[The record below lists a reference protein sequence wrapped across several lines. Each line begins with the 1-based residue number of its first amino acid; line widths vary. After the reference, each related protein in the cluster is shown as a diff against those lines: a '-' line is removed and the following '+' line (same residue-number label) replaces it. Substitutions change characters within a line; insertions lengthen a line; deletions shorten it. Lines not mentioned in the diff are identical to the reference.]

1 MLQNQINFTEC
12 DDLQITSHLNM
23 EALPQILQD
32 LLSVAHT
39 TEQKDMLLMS
49 SLTTLSTVMNS
60 VYFRYGTT
68 GKRYYPELMTFIMA
82 GAASGKGIA
91 ELSKRLVEKV
101 HEDTP
106 LIIAGDS
113 TYPAFYQQLLEQDG
127 CGLLFETEGSV
138 ITDIWKGGAMSYNTA
153 LRKAAEHETLSK
165 NRLNSGQTEI
175 ACPKVGMMLTGTFSQ
190 FKALVPSVENG
201 FFSRLMTVVVRE
213 HQDFDGSVFQPSEEG
228 KEVEALV
235 ERLAMQV
242 KTLAVRLNTQST
254 IATQVAH
261 NPQSTIHH
269 PQSTIHHPQEIEFRL
284 TPEQASLLGQVME
297 KEYKEYVRVLGD
309 GFHAT
314 VVRNGINVMR
324 IAAVLSALR
333 LIGGEAERQRGSDI
347 SETTVNDIAENPE
360 SPDRCAIP
368 EKAGEMV
375 CTEEDFQTAMVI
387 GTKMLLHAADAYN
400 QITEENKEAV
410 PSIKGS
416 YQKETFFVSLPESF
430 STGECIA
437 LAGKMGVA
445 QRTAE
450 RYISQMVSTGQLINL
465 KHGIYKKC
473 V

>member
-1 MLQNQINFTEC
+1 MLQKNIHLTEC
-12 DDLQITSHLNM
+12 DDLQITSHLNV
-23 EALPQILQD
+23 EALPQFLQD

-113 TYPAFYQQLLEQDG
+113 TYPAFYQQLLDQDG

-165 NRLNSGQTEI
+165 NRINSGQTEI

-213 HQDFDGSVFQPSEEG
+213 HQDFDGSVFLPSNEG
-228 KEVEALV
+228 AEVEAV
-235 ERLAMQV
+235 IGRLAMQV
-242 KTLAVRLNTQST
+242 KNLYERLNGAGCTMHD
-254 IATQVAH
+254 ARLD
-261 NPQSTIHH
+261 
-269 PQSTIHHPQEIEFRL
+269 EGIEFRL
-284 TPEQASLLGQVME
+284 TEEQARLLGQVME

-309 GFHAT
+309 GFHAS

-333 LIGGEAERQRGSDI
+333 LVE
-347 SETTVNDIAENPE
+347 SESE
-360 SPDRCAIP
+360 SELTCS
-368 EKAGEMV
+368 
-375 CTEEDFQTAMVI
+375 EEDFQTAMVI

-400 QITEENKEAV
+400 QITEESKEAV

-416 YQKETFFVSLPESF
+416 YQKETFFVSLPEEF
-430 STGECIA
+430 STGECEQHGTRLGVCSRTIRRWIERWTET
-437 LAGKMGVA
+437 GKITKTEYGHY
-445 QRTAE
+445 QKTA
-450 RYISQMVSTGQLINL
+450 
-465 KHGIYKKC
+465 
-473 V
+473 

>member
-1 MLQNQINFTEC
+1 MVQNNIHLTEC
-12 DDLQITSHLNM
+12 DDLQITSHLNV
-23 EALPQILQD
+23 EALPQFLQD

-113 TYPAFYQQLLEQDG
+113 TYPAFYNQLLEQNG

-138 ITDIWKGGAMSYNTA
+138 ITDIWKGSAMSYNTA

-165 NRLNSGQTEI
+165 NRVHNGQSEI

-213 HQDFDGSVFQPSEEG
+213 HQDFDGSVFQPTNEG
-228 KEVEALV
+228 AEVEALIG
-235 ERLAMQV
+235 RLAMQV
-242 KTLAVRLNTQST
+242 KRLNEELNRPK
-254 IATQVAH
+254 VV
-261 NPQSTIHH
+261 ND
-269 PQSTIHHPQEIEFRL
+269 ELMNCRGIEFRL
-284 TPEQASLLGQVME
+284 TTEQASLLGQVME

-309 GFHAT
+309 GFHAS

-324 IAAVLSALR
+324 IAAILSALR
-333 LIGGEAERQRGSDI
+333 LVE
-347 SETTVNDIAENPE
+347 SESE
-360 SPDRCAIP
+360 SELTCS
-368 EKAGEMV
+368 
-375 CTEEDFQTAMVI
+375 EEDFQTAMVI
-387 GTKMLLHAADAYN
+387 GTKLLLHAADAYN

-416 YQKETFFVSLPESF
+416 YQKETFFVSLPEEF
-430 STGECIA
+430 STGECLSFA
-437 LAGKMGVA
+437 HKMGIS
-445 QRTAE
+445 E
-450 RYISQMVSTGQLINL
+450 RSTMRWLNQWSEQGQLTHTHGYYL
-465 KHGIYKKC
+465 KIA
-473 V
+473 

>member
-1 MLQNQINFTEC
+1 MNEKLNLSEC
-12 DDLQITSHLNM
+12 DDLQIMSHLNV
-23 EALPQILQD
+23 EALPQFLQD

-113 TYPAFYQQLLEQDG
+113 TYPAFYQQLLDQDG

-165 NRLNSGQTEI
+165 NRINSGQTEI

-213 HQDFDGSVFQPSEEG
+213 HQDFDGSVFQPTNEG
-228 KEVEALV
+228 AEVEATIN
-235 ERLAMQV
+235 RLAY
-242 KTLAVRLNTQST
+242 
-254 IATQVAH
+254 QVARMYASL
-261 NPQSTIHH
+261 ND
-269 PQSTIHHPQEIEFRL
+269 QEIEFRL
-284 TPEQASLLGQVME
+284 TTEQASLLGQVME

-324 IAAVLSALR
+324 IAAILTALR
-333 LIGGEAERQRGSDI
+333 HCSSLSSTVVSDI
-347 SETTVNDIAENPE
+347 SEQKV
-360 SPDRCAIP
+360 SPLRGDLEGSLTCS
-368 EKAGEMV
+368 KA
-375 CTEEDFQTAMVI
+375 DFQTAMVI
-387 GTKMLLHAADAYN
+387 GTKLLLHAADAYN
-400 QITEENKEAV
+400 QIATADREAV

-416 YQKETFFVSLPESF
+416 YQKDTFFVSLPNSF
-430 STGECIA
+430 STGECTQHCA
-437 LAGKMGVA
+437 RLGVNE
-445 QRTAE
+445 RTIRRWMDSWIE
-450 RYISQMVSTGQLINL
+450 SGLLTKLN
-465 KHGIYKKC
+465 HGNFQKVC
-473 V
+473 

>member
-1 MLQNQINFTEC
+1 MVQNNIHLTEC
-12 DDLQITSHLNM
+12 DDLQITSHLNV
-23 EALPQILQD
+23 EALPQFLQD
-32 LLSVAHT
+32 LLTVAHT

-101 HEDTP
+101 HEHTP

-113 TYPAFYQQLLEQDG
+113 TYPAFYQQLLDQDG

-138 ITDIWKGGAMSYNTA
+138 ITDIWKAGAMSYNTA

-213 HQDFDGSVFQPSEEG
+213 HQDFDGSVFQPTNEG
-228 KEVEALV
+228 AEVEATIN
-235 ERLAMQV
+235 RLAMQV
-242 KTLAVRLNTQST
+242 KTLALRL
-254 IATQVAH
+254 
-261 NPQSTIHH
+261 NPQSTIHN
-269 PQSTIHHPQEIEFRL
+269 PQEIEFRL
-284 TPEQASLLGQVME
+284 TTEQASLLGQVME

-324 IAAVLSALR
+324 IAAILTALR
-333 LIGGEAERQRGSDI
+333 QYPVERSVPEYPEYPGSLTCSD
-347 SETTVNDIAENPE
+347 S
-360 SPDRCAIP
+360 
-368 EKAGEMV
+368 
-375 CTEEDFQTAMVI
+375 DFQTAMVI
-387 GTKMLLHAADAYN
+387 GTKLLLHAADAYN
-400 QITEENKEAV
+400 QIATANREAV

-416 YQKETFFVSLPESF
+416 YQKDTFFVSLPNSF
-430 STGECIA
+430 STGECTQHGEH
-437 LAGKMGVA
+437 LGVCE
-445 QRTAE
+445 RTIYRWMDNWLE
-450 RYISQMVSTGQLINL
+450 TGQIIKTN
-465 KHGIYKKC
+465 HGNYQK
-473 V
+473 VS

>member
-1 MLQNQINFTEC
+1 MLQKNINLTEC
-12 DDLQITSHLNM
+12 DDLQITSHLNV
-23 EALPQILQD
+23 EALPQLLQD
-32 LLSVAHT
+32 LLAVAKT
-39 TEQKDMLLMS
+39 PESKDMLLIS

-113 TYPAFYQQLLEQDG
+113 TYPAFYQQLHEQGG

-165 NRLNSGQTEI
+165 NRVRDGQSEI
-175 ACPKVGMMLTGTFSQ
+175 TCPKVGLMLTGTFSQ

-201 FFSRLMTVVVRE
+201 FFSRLMTMVVRE
-213 HQDFDGSVFQPSEEG
+213 HQDFDGSVFQPTNEG
-228 KEVEALV
+228 VEVEATIG
-235 ERLAMQV
+235 RLAGQV
-242 KTLAVRLNTQST
+242 KRLATALQTPNTKHQT
-254 IATQVAH
+254 
-261 NPQSTIHH
+261 P
-269 PQSTIHHPQEIEFRL
+269 EIEFRL
-284 TPEQASLLGQVME
+284 TKEQASLLGQVME
-297 KEYKEYVRVLGD
+297 KEYKEYVRALGD

-324 IAAVLSALR
+324 IAAVLTALR
-333 LIGGEAERQRGSDI
+333 QIGGEAERLIGFDI
-347 SETTVNDIAENPE
+347 SRSDSE
-360 SPDRCAIP
+360 SI
-368 EKAGEMV
+368 EKPMV
-375 CTEEDFQTAMVI
+375 CSEEDFQTAMVI

-400 QITEENKEAV
+400 QITEDNREAV
-410 PSIKGS
+410 PSIRGS
-416 YQKETFFVSLPESF
+416 YQKQTFFVSLPEEF

-450 RYISQMVSTGQLINL
+450 RYISQLVSTGQLTSP
-465 KHGIYKKC
+465 KYGFYKKC

>member
-1 MLQNQINFTEC
+1 MLQKNINLTEC
-12 DDLQITSHLNM
+12 DDLQITSHLNV
-23 EALPQILQD
+23 EALPQFLQD

-113 TYPAFYQQLLEQDG
+113 TYPAFYQQLLDQDG

-165 NRLNSGQTEI
+165 NRINSGQTEI

-213 HQDFDGSVFQPSEEG
+213 HQDFDGSVFQPTNEG
-228 KEVEALV
+228 AEVEATIN
-235 ERLAMQV
+235 RLAMQV
-242 KTLAVRLNTQST
+242 KTLALRL
-254 IATQVAH
+254 
-261 NPQSTIHH
+261 NPQSTIHN
-269 PQSTIHHPQEIEFRL
+269 PQEIEFRL
-284 TPEQASLLGQVME
+284 TPDQASLLGQVME
-297 KEYKEYVRVLGD
+297 KEYKEYVRALGD

-333 LIGGEAERQRGSDI
+333 LIGREADRQRGSDI

-368 EKAGEMV
+368 EKAGEIV

-430 STGECIA
+430 STGESIA

-450 RYISQMVSTGQLINL
+450 RYISQMVSTGLL
-465 KHGIYKKC
+465 TCPKYGFYKKC

>member
-1 MLQNQINFTEC
+1 MVQNSIHFTEC

-113 TYPAFYQQLLEQDG
+113 TYPAFYQQLLDQDG

-242 KTLAVRLNTQST
+242 KRMAERLEDGTTCLQDGAKHLQVRG
-254 IATQVAH
+254 
-261 NPQSTIHH
+261 
-269 PQSTIHHPQEIEFRL
+269 EIEFRL
-284 TPEQASLLGQVME
+284 TAEQASLLGQVME

-309 GFHAT
+309 GFHAS

-324 IAAVLSALR
+324 IAAILTALR
-333 LIGGEAERQRGSDI
+333 HCSSLSSTNVSDI
-347 SETTVNDIAENPE
+347 SESLTCSEA
-360 SPDRCAIP
+360 
-368 EKAGEMV
+368 
-375 CTEEDFQTAMVI
+375 DFQTAMVI
-387 GTKMLLHAADAYN
+387 GTKLLLHAADAYN
-400 QITEENKEAV
+400 QIAAADREAV
-410 PSIKGS
+410 PTIKGS
-416 YQKETFFVSLPESF
+416 YQKNTFFVSLPNSF
-430 STGECIA
+430 STGECLSIA
-437 LAGKMGVA
+437 DKMGISERSTKRWLS
-445 QRTAE
+445 QWAE
-450 RYISQMVSTGQLINL
+450 QGQLTHT
-465 KHGIYKKC
+465 HGVYEKIA
-473 V
+473 

>member
-1 MLQNQINFTEC
+1 
-12 DDLQITSHLNM
+12 M

-113 TYPAFYQQLLEQDG
+113 TYPAFYQQLLDQDG

-235 ERLAMQV
+235 ERLALQV
-242 KTLAVRLNTQST
+242 KRMAERLEDGTTCLQDGAKHLQVRG
-254 IATQVAH
+254 
-261 NPQSTIHH
+261 
-269 PQSTIHHPQEIEFRL
+269 EIEFRL
-284 TPEQASLLGQVME
+284 TAEQARLLGQVME

-309 GFHAT
+309 GFHAS

-324 IAAVLSALR
+324 IAAVLSGLR
-333 LIGGEAERQRGSDI
+333 LGERLEDASLQDTSLQVSGRFATGDGIVCSD
-347 SETTVNDIAENPE
+347 A
-360 SPDRCAIP
+360 
-368 EKAGEMV
+368 
-375 CTEEDFQTAMVI
+375 DFQTAMVI

-400 QITEENKEAV
+400 QITEQSKEAV

-416 YQKETFFVSLPESF
+416 YQKETFFVSLPEEF
-430 STGECIA
+430 STGECIT

-445 QRTAE
+445 KRTAE
-450 RYISQMVSTGQLINL
+450 RYLNLFVSNGQLLNPH
-465 KHGIYKKC
+465 HGTYKKSI
-473 V
+473 

>member
-1 MLQNQINFTEC
+1 MEQKTIHLTEC
-12 DDLQITSHLNM
+12 DDLQITSHLNV
-23 EALPQILQD
+23 EALPQFLQD

-113 TYPAFYQQLLEQDG
+113 TYPAFYQQLLDQNG

-213 HQDFDGSVFQPSEEG
+213 HQDFDGSVFQPTNEG
-228 KEVEALV
+228 AEVEAMM
-235 ERLAMQV
+235 ERLSLQV
-242 KTLAVRLNTQST
+242 KRLAERLNGAGCTMHD
-254 IATQVAH
+254 ARLGGEV
-261 NPQSTIHH
+261 
-269 PQSTIHHPQEIEFRL
+269 EFRL
-284 TPEQASLLGQVME
+284 TAEQASLLGQVME

-324 IAAVLSALR
+324 IALILSVLRQSLSLSASQL
-333 LIGGEAERQRGSDI
+333 LTCSEA
-347 SETTVNDIAENPE
+347 
-360 SPDRCAIP
+360 
-368 EKAGEMV
+368 
-375 CTEEDFQTAMVI
+375 DFQTAMVI
-387 GTKMLLHAADAYN
+387 GTKLLLHAADAYN
-400 QITEENKEAV
+400 QIATADREAV

-416 YQKETFFVSLPESF
+416 YQKDTFFVSLPNSF
-430 STGECIA
+430 STGECLSIA
-437 LAGKMGVA
+437 DKMGISE
-445 QRTAE
+445 RTTKRWLGQWTE
-450 RYISQMVSTGQLINL
+450 LGQLVHSYGNYE
-465 KHGIYKKC
+465 KTA
-473 V
+473 

>member
-1 MLQNQINFTEC
+1 
-12 DDLQITSHLNM
+12 
-23 EALPQILQD
+23 
-32 LLSVAHT
+32 
-39 TEQKDMLLMS
+39 
-49 SLTTLSTVMNS
+49 
-60 VYFRYGTT
+60 
-68 GKRYYPELMTFIMA
+68 
-82 GAASGKGIA
+82 
-91 ELSKRLVEKV
+91 
-101 HEDTP
+101 
-106 LIIAGDS
+106 
-113 TYPAFYQQLLEQDG
+113 
-127 CGLLFETEGSV
+127 
-138 ITDIWKGGAMSYNTA
+138 MSYNTA

-165 NRLNSGQTEI
+165 NRVLSGQTEI

-213 HQDFDGSVFQPSEEG
+213 HQDFDGSVFQPTNEG
-228 KEVEALV
+228 AEVEALIG
-235 ERLAMQV
+235 RLAMQV
-242 KTLAVRLNTQST
+242 KHLNEEL
-254 IATQVAH
+254 
-261 NPQSTIHH
+261 NRPNGLND
-269 PQSTIHHPQEIEFRL
+269 EMMDLEFRL

-333 LIGGEAERQRGSDI
+333 LIGGEADRQRGSDI

-360 SPDRCAIP
+360 SPDRYAIP

-450 RYISQMVSTGQLINL
+450 RYISQMVSTGLL
-465 KHGIYKKC
+465 TCPKYGFYKKC

>member
-1 MLQNQINFTEC
+1 MLQKNINLTEC
-12 DDLQITSHLNM
+12 DDLMITSHLNV
-23 EALPQILQD
+23 EALPQFLQD

-113 TYPAFYQQLLEQDG
+113 TYPAFYQQLHEQRG
-127 CGLLFETEGSV
+127 SGLLFETEGSV

-165 NRLNSGQTEI
+165 NRINSGQTEI
-175 ACPKVGMMLTGTFSQ
+175 TCPKVGMMLTGTFSQ

-213 HQDFDGSVFQPSEEG
+213 HQDFDGSVFLPTDMG
-228 KEVEALV
+228 AEVEATIN
-235 ERLAMQV
+235 RLAVQT
-242 KTLAVRLNTQST
+242 KRLSQSL
-254 IATQVAH
+254 
-261 NPQSTIHH
+261 NGG
-269 PQSTIHHPQEIEFRL
+269 EIEFRL
-284 TPEQASLLGQVME
+284 TKEQATLLGQVME
-297 KEYKEYVRVLGD
+297 KEYKEYVRALGD

-314 VVRNGINVMR
+314 IVRNGINVMR
-324 IAAVLSALR
+324 IAAVLTAIR
-333 LIGGEAERQRGSDI
+333 QIGGEAERLTGFDI
-347 SETTVNDIAENPE
+347 SRSDSE
-360 SPDRCAIP
+360 SI
-368 EKAGEMV
+368 EKPMV
-375 CTEEDFQTAMVI
+375 CSEEDFQTAMVI

-400 QITEENKEAV
+400 QITEDNREAV

-416 YQKETFFVSLPESF
+416 YQKETFFVSLPASF
-430 STGECIA
+430 STGECVS
-437 LAGKMGVA
+437 L
-445 QRTAE
+445 AE
-450 RYISQMVSTGQLINL
+450 RMGISERSTKRWLSQWAEQGQLTHV
-465 KHGIYKKC
+465 HGNYEKIA
-473 V
+473 

>member
-1 MLQNQINFTEC
+1 MVQNNIHLTEC
-12 DDLQITSHLNM
+12 DDLQITSHLNV
-23 EALPQILQD
+23 EALPQFLQD
-32 LLSVAHT
+32 LLTVAHT

-113 TYPAFYQQLLEQDG
+113 TYPAFYQQLFDQDG

-138 ITDIWKGGAMSYNTA
+138 ITDIWKGSAMSYNTA

-165 NRLNSGQTEI
+165 NRINSGQTEI

-213 HQDFDGSVFQPSEEG
+213 HQDFDGSAFLPSNEG
-228 KEVEALV
+228 AEVEALIG
-235 ERLAMQV
+235 RLAMQV
-242 KTLAVRLNTQST
+242 KRIAERLAPIPTF
-254 IATQVAH
+254 
-261 NPQSTIHH
+261 P
-269 PQSTIHHPQEIEFRL
+269 PKGKEEGGEIEFRL
-284 TPEQASLLGQVME
+284 TAEQARLLGQVME

-309 GFHAT
+309 GFHAS

-324 IAAVLSALR
+324 IAAILTALR
-333 LIGGEAERQRGSDI
+333 HCSSLSSTNVSDI
-347 SETTVNDIAENPE
+347 SEPLICSDT
-360 SPDRCAIP
+360 
-368 EKAGEMV
+368 
-375 CTEEDFQTAMVI
+375 DFQTAMVI
-387 GTKMLLHAADAYN
+387 GTKLLLHAADAYN
-400 QITEENKEAV
+400 QIATADREAV

-416 YQKETFFVSLPESF
+416 YQKDTFFVSLPNSF
-430 STGECIA
+430 STGECLSIA
-437 LAGKMGVA
+437 DKMGIS
-445 QRTAE
+445 E
-450 RYISQMVSTGQLINL
+450 RSTKRWLSQWVEQGQLTHTHGVCLIL
-465 KHGIYKKC
+465 K
-473 V
+473 

>member
-1 MLQNQINFTEC
+1 MVQNNIHLTEC
-12 DDLQITSHLNM
+12 DDLQITSHLNV
-23 EALPQILQD
+23 EALPQFLQD

-113 TYPAFYQQLLEQDG
+113 TYPAFYQQLLDQDG

-213 HQDFDGSVFQPSEEG
+213 HQDFDGSVFLPSNEG
-228 KEVEALV
+228 AEVEALIG
-235 ERLAMQV
+235 RLAMQV
-242 KTLAVRLNTQST
+242 KTLAVRLNPQST

-261 NPQSTIHH
+261 N
-269 PQSTIHHPQEIEFRL
+269 PQEIEFRL

-309 GFHAT
+309 GFHAS

-324 IAAVLSALR
+324 IALILSVLRQSLSLSASQPLTC
-333 LIGGEAERQRGSDI
+333 SD
-347 SETTVNDIAENPE
+347 S
-360 SPDRCAIP
+360 
-368 EKAGEMV
+368 
-375 CTEEDFQTAMVI
+375 DFQTAMVI
-387 GTKMLLHAADAYN
+387 GTKLLLHAADAYN
-400 QITEENKEAV
+400 QIATADREAV

-416 YQKETFFVSLPESF
+416 YQKDTFFVSLPNSF
-430 STGECIA
+430 STGECLSIA
-437 LAGKMGVA
+437 DKMGISE
-445 QRTAE
+445 RTTKRWLGQWTE
-450 RYISQMVSTGQLINL
+450 LGQLVHSYGNYE
-465 KHGIYKKC
+465 KTA
-473 V
+473 

>member
-1 MLQNQINFTEC
+1 MLQKNINLTEC
-12 DDLQITSHLNM
+12 DDLQITSHLNV
-23 EALPQILQD
+23 EALPQFLQD

-113 TYPAFYQQLLEQDG
+113 TYPAFYQQLLDQDG

-165 NRLNSGQTEI
+165 NRINSGQTEI

-213 HQDFDGSVFQPSEEG
+213 HQDFDGSVFQPTNEG
-228 KEVEALV
+228 AEVEALIG
-235 ERLAMQV
+235 RLAMQV
-242 KTLAVRLNTQST
+242 KTLALRLNTQST

-261 NPQSTIHH
+261 YPQSTIHNS
-269 PQSTIHHPQEIEFRL
+269 PEIEFRL

-324 IAAVLSALR
+324 IALVLSVLR
-333 LIGGEAERQRGSDI
+333 NGFDI
-347 SETTVNDIAENPE
+347 SRSASDSI
-360 SPDRCAIP
+360 
-368 EKAGEMV
+368 V
-375 CTEEDFQTAMVI
+375 CSEEDFQTAMVI

-416 YQKETFFVSLPESF
+416 YQKETFFVSLPDEF
-430 STGECIA
+430 STGECEQHGTR
-437 LAGKMGVA
+437 LGVCS
-445 QRTAE
+445 RTIRRWIE
-450 RYISQMVSTGQLINL
+450 RWTETGQIT
-465 KHGIYKKC
+465 KTEYGHYQKTA
-473 V
+473 

>member
-1 MLQNQINFTEC
+1 MNEKLNLSEC
-12 DDLQITSHLNM
+12 DDLQIMSHLNV
-23 EALPQILQD
+23 EALPQFLQD

-113 TYPAFYQQLLEQDG
+113 TYPAFYQQLLDQDG

-165 NRLNSGQTEI
+165 NRINSGQTEI

-213 HQDFDGSVFQPSEEG
+213 HQDFDGSVFQPTNEG
-228 KEVEALV
+228 AEVEATIN
-235 ERLAMQV
+235 RLAY
-242 KTLAVRLNTQST
+242 
-254 IATQVAH
+254 QVARMYASL
-261 NPQSTIHH
+261 ND
-269 PQSTIHHPQEIEFRL
+269 QEIEFRL
-284 TPEQASLLGQVME
+284 TTEQASLLGQVME
-297 KEYKEYVRVLGD
+297 KDYKEYVRVLGD

-333 LIGGEAERQRGSDI
+333 LINSDI

-416 YQKETFFVSLPESF
+416 YQKETFFVSLPDEF
-430 STGECIA
+430 STGECEQHGTR
-437 LAGKMGVA
+437 LGVCS
-445 QRTAE
+445 RTIRRWIE
-450 RYISQMVSTGQLINL
+450 RWTETGQIT
-465 KHGIYKKC
+465 KTEYGHYQKTA
-473 V
+473 

>member
-1 MLQNQINFTEC
+1 MLQNNIHLTEY
-12 DDLQITSHLNM
+12 DDLQITSHLNI
-23 EALPQILQD
+23 EALPQLLQD
-32 LLSVAHT
+32 LLAVAHT

-101 HEDTP
+101 HEHTP

-113 TYPAFYQQLLEQDG
+113 TYPAFYQQLLDQDG

-213 HQDFDGSVFQPSEEG
+213 HQDFDGSVFQPTNEG
-228 KEVEALV
+228 AEVEALIGRLAQQV
-235 ERLAMQV
+235 KRLYERLNGAGCTMHD
-242 KTLAVRLNTQST
+242 ARLG
-254 IATQVAH
+254 
-261 NPQSTIHH
+261 
-269 PQSTIHHPQEIEFRL
+269 EGIEFRL
-284 TPEQASLLGQVME
+284 TAEQASLLGQVME

-309 GFHAT
+309 GFHAS

-324 IAAVLSALR
+324 IASVLSALR
-333 LIGGEAERQRGSDI
+333 KGS
-347 SETTVNDIAENPE
+347 DIAENPE
-360 SPDRCAIP
+360 SPDRYAIP
-368 EKAGEMV
+368 EKAGEIV

-450 RYISQMVSTGQLINL
+450 RYISQMVSTGQLTCP
-465 KHGIYKKC
+465 KYGFYKKC

>member
-1 MLQNQINFTEC
+1 MEQKTIHFTEC
-12 DDLQITSHLNM
+12 DDLQITSHLNL

-82 GAASGKGIA
+82 GAANGKGIA

-113 TYPAFYQQLLEQDG
+113 TYPAFYQQLLDQDG

-228 KEVEALV
+228 QEVEALMG
-235 ERLAMQV
+235 RLAMQV
-242 KTLAVRLNTQST
+242 KRLNDEL
-254 IATQVAH
+254 
-261 NPQSTIHH
+261 NRP
-269 PQSTIHHPQEIEFRL
+269 EGLNDEMMNCRGIEFRL
-284 TPEQASLLGQVME
+284 TGEQASLLGQVME
-297 KEYKEYVRVLGD
+297 KEYKEYMRVLGD
-309 GFHAT
+309 GFHAS

-324 IAAVLSALR
+324 IALILSVLR
-333 LIGGEAERQRGSDI
+333 KGSDI
-347 SETTVNDIAENPE
+347 SGTIVNDIAENPE
-360 SPDRCAIP
+360 NPDRFAIP
-368 EKAGEMV
+368 EETREIV

-400 QITEENKEAV
+400 QITEGSKEAV

-416 YQKETFFVSLPESF
+416 YQKETFFVSLPEEF
-430 STGECIA
+430 STGECE
-437 LAGKMGVA
+437 
-445 QRTAE
+445 Q
-450 RYISQMVSTGQLINL
+450 
-465 KHGIYKKC
+465 HGIRLGVCSRTVRRWIERWTEMGQITKTEYGHYQKTA
-473 V
+473 